1 MSAADIRADGLDA
14 DAIAAILAA
23 RQRAVGGVR
32 HIEERAIET
41 LLVFELGGIAH
52 GLPID
57 CVRAVAPL
65 PKVTRLPNAPAA
77 LGGLVAWRGTVVNL
91 FAIAQLLDRDAA
103 AATAMIVLRHD
114 APRIALAVDAVS
126 GVVAVERQ
134 PATSALATHV
144 IDGDE
149 RLTRIDP
156 VVLIERLLPA
166 RLQEG

>member
-1 MSAADIRADGLDA
+1 MNAPILSADGLDA

-23 RQRAVGGVR
+23 RQRR
-32 HIEERAIET
+32 HAQARQADDRPTET
-41 LLVFELGGIAH
+41 LLVFELGGVAH

-65 PKVTRLPNAPAA
+65 PKVTRLPGASAP
-77 LGGLVAWRGTVVNL
+77 LSGLVAWRGTVVNL
-91 FAIAQLLDRDAA
+91 FALATLLDRDAA
-103 AATAMIVLRHD
+103 GAATMIVLRHD
-114 APRIALAVDAVS
+114 APRIALSVDAVA
-126 GVVAVERQ
+126 GVVTMPRQ
-134 PATSALATHV
+134 DATPTLSTLV

-156 VVLIERLLPA
+156 IVLIERLLPA

>member
-1 MSAADIRADGLDA
+1 MSVADIVADGLDA

-23 RQRAVGGVR
+23 RQRAVGSTPK
-32 HIEERAIET
+32 IDERPTET
-41 LLVFELGGIAH
+41 LLVFDLGGVPH

-57 CVRAVAPL
+57 CVRAVAPV
-65 PKVTRLPNAPAA
+65 PKVTRLPHPPTA
-77 LGGLVAWRGTVVNL
+77 LSGLVAWRGTVVNL
-91 FAIAQLLDRDAA
+91 FALAQLLDRDAA
-103 AATAMIVLRHD
+103 GATAMIVLRHD

-126 GVVAVERQ
+126 GVATIARQ
-134 PATSALATHV
+134 IISSALATLV
-144 IDGDE
+144 IDGHD

>member
-1 MSAADIRADGLDA
+1 MSAHSIHADGLDA

-32 HIEERAIET
+32 QADDRPTET
-41 LLVFELGGIAH
+41 LLAFDLGGVAH
-52 GLPID
+52 GLPIE

-65 PKVTRLPNAPAA
+65 PKVTRLPNAPAP
-77 LGGLVAWRGTVVNL
+77 LEGVVAWRGTVVNL
-91 FAIAQLLDRDAA
+91 FALSALLDREAA
-103 AATAMIVLRHD
+103 GAGTMIVLRHD
-114 APRIALAVDAVS
+114 TPRIALSVDSVS
-126 GVVAVERQ
+126 GVVTIPRQ
-134 PATSALATHV
+134 DATDALSTLV

>member
-1 MSAADIRADGLDA
+1 MTTPTILADGLDA
-14 DAIAAILAA
+14 DAIAAILTA

-32 HIEERAIET
+32 QVDTRATET
-41 LLVFELGGIAH
+41 LLTFDLGGVPH

-65 PKVTRLPNAPAA
+65 PKVTRLPGAPVT
-77 LGGLVAWRGTVVNL
+77 LEGLVAWRGTVVNL
-91 FAIAQLLDRDAA
+91 FALGKLLDRDVAD
-103 AATAMIVLRHD
+103 AATMIVLRHD
-114 APRIALAVDAVS
+114 APRIALSVDAVS
-126 GVVAVERQ
+126 AVMTMPRPET
-134 PATSALATHV
+134 AAALSTLV

-156 VVLIERLLPA
+156 VVLIDRLLPA

>member
-1 MSAADIRADGLDA
+1 MSAPLIYADGLDA
-14 DAIAAILAA
+14 DAIDAILAA

-32 HIEERAIET
+32 DVDDRPTEA
-41 LLVFELGGIAH
+41 LLVFDLGGVAH

-65 PKVTRLPNAPAA
+65 PKVTRLPHPPTA
-77 LGGLVAWRGTVVNL
+77 LSGLVAWRGTVVNL
-91 FAIAQLLDRDAA
+91 FALADILDRDAA
-103 AATAMIVLRHD
+103 GATAMIVLRHD

-126 GVVAVERQ
+126 GVSTIPRQ
-134 PATSALATHV
+134 DATAALATLV
-144 IDGDE
+144 VDGDQ

-166 RLQEG
+166 RL

>member
-1 MSAADIRADGLDA
+1 MTIPTILADGLDA
-14 DAIAAILAA
+14 DAIAAILSA

-32 HIEERAIET
+32 QADERATET
-41 LLVFELGGIAH
+41 LLAFDLGGVPH

-65 PKVTRLPNAPAA
+65 PKVTRLPGAPAM
-77 LGGLVAWRGTVVNL
+77 LDGLIAWRGTVVNL
-91 FAIAQLLDRDAA
+91 FALATLLDRDTDG
-103 AATAMIVLRHD
+103 AATMIVLRHD
-114 APRIALAVDAVS
+114 APRIALSVDSVS
-126 GVVAVERQ
+126 GVVTMPRQ
-134 PATSALATHV
+134 DTATALSTLV

>member
-1 MSAADIRADGLDA
+1 MSAPILSADGLDA

-23 RQRAVGGVR
+23 RQRR
-32 HIEERAIET
+32 HAQERQADDRPTET
-41 LLVFELGGIAH
+41 LLVFELDGLAH

-65 PKVTRLPNAPAA
+65 PKITRLPGAPAP
-77 LGGLVAWRGTVVNL
+77 LTGLVAWRGTVVNL
-91 FAIAQLLDRDAA
+91 FALATLLDRDAA
-103 AATAMIVLRHD
+103 GAATMIVLRHD
-114 APRIALAVDAVS
+114 TPRIALSVDAVS
-126 GVVAVERQ
+126 GVVTMPRQ
-134 PATSALATHV
+134 DATAKLSTLV

-156 VVLIERLLPA
+156 IVLIERLLPA

>member
-1 MSAADIRADGLDA
+1 MSAPLILADGLDA

-23 RQRAVGGVR
+23 RQRAVGSTR
-32 HIEERAIET
+32 SLDDRPTET
-41 LLVFELGGIAH
+41 LLVFDLGGVAH

-65 PKVTRLPNAPAA
+65 PKVTRLPHPPAA
-77 LGGLVAWRGTVVNL
+77 LTGLVAWRGTVVNL
-91 FAIAQLLDRDAA
+91 FALADLLDRDAA
-103 AATAMIVLRHD
+103 GATAMIVLRHD

-126 GVVAVERQ
+126 GVTTIARQ
-134 PATSALATHV
+134 PAASALATLV
-144 IDGDE
+144 VDGDQ

-156 VVLIERLLPA
+156 VMLIERLLPA

>member
-1 MSAADIRADGLDA
+1 MSAPTIMADGFDA
-14 DAIAAILAA
+14 DAIATILAA
-23 RQRAVGGVR
+23 RQRAVAQ
-32 HIEERAIET
+32 ERQADDRPTET
-41 LLVFELGGIAH
+41 LLVFDLGGVAH

-65 PKVTRLPNAPAA
+65 PKITRLPHPPTPLA
-77 LGGLVAWRGTVVNL
+77 GLVAWRGTVVNL
-91 FAIAQLLDRDAA
+91 FALADLLDRETAG
-103 AATAMIVLRHD
+103 ATAMIVLRHD

-126 GVVAVERQ
+126 GVVTIPRAE
-134 PATSALATHV
+134 ATGALATLV

-166 RLQEG
+166 RL